1 MRIAQ
6 INPGHMNIPPDSWGA
21 VEKIIWYYKLE
32 LEKLGHEV
40 SIKYINEINQNDFDI
55 VHVHMWNH
63 AIEMYEKKI
72 PYVFT
77 CHDHHTFIHGKDSD
91 VYRNNLKAMKNSKL
105 SIVPA
110 KYLVEY
116 FENVPVYLPHGIRT
130 EEYEKNTPNEE
141 TRILCVGNNGILG
154 DTSFDRKGFGYAIEA
169 ASKLNIRVTVA
180 GPTKSNLD
188 FFNTNSHLLKD
199 NVHVKYDLSDNA
211 LKSLY
216 SSHDILIHASSV
228 EAGHPPL
235 TLLEAAASGLPIIS
249 TDCGGDLY
257 ITPVNRNIE
266 EITKAIEDVINQ
278 YDLHRKKTIESVLN
292 FEWNSIVKQLSS
304 LYEGCLTM
312 DMKKSILGL
321 YNKASKQNIPN
332 YIKINFVDGPFVEV
346 NGNHKQKYTVS
357 FIDRSNDSVIFST
370 QIGNNQ
376 WCKSNRK
383 WYTDWRVKIESESGE
398 VFDYNFDL
406 NGKSVLISFES
417 SSLGDTLAWMPY
429 VEEFRK
435 KHNCHVI
442 VSTFKNELFSEMYP
456 ELEFINPGSSVEGLY
471 ALYRLGWFYENEKP
485 DYTKNKTDFTKI
497 SLQQTATD
505 ILGLD
510 YTEIRPRIKSIQP
523 MKSEKPYICIANHST
538 AQPKYWNNPTGWQEL
553 VNYVKELGYDVY
565 LLSKEPDGYMGNK
578 NPVGVIKVDGKSLEE
593 IGSILLGSKGF
604 VGLGSGLSWFS
615 WALGVPTILISGF
628 SEKYQEMSTGVYR
641 IINESVCHGC
651 FARHTFDKGDWNWCP
666 DQKGTYRQFECTKTI
681 GFDMIRPKIDMMLE
695 I

>member
-116 FENVPVYLPHGIRT
+116 FENVPSYLPHGIRT
-130 EEYEKNTPNEE
+130 EEYQKNTPNEE

-169 ASKLNIRVTVA
+169 ASNLNIRVTVA

-312 DMKKSILGL
+312 DMKKSIMGL

-346 NGNHKQKYTVS
+346 TGNHKQKYTVS

-398 VFDYNFDL
+398 VFDYDFDL

-538 AQPKYWNNPTGWQEL
+538 AQPKYWNNSTGWQEL

-578 NPVGVIKVDGKSLEE
+578 NPVGVIKVEGKSLEE

-651 FARHTFDKGDWNWCP
+651 FAGHTFDKGDWNWCP